1 MRMWMVPVE
10 QMCRK
15 HLFGEHVETHMFVGT
30 MNQYKSLKGYIANGL
45 VETDNLQTR
54 HDEIAAEIVRRGYS
68 HNSPL
73 VINKLVAATY
83 EGQGTVDSEDSLN
96 ELARRCPDCAD
107 LQAKAL
113 TVA

>member
-15 HLFGEHVETHMFVGT
+15 HLMGEHVETHMFVGT
-30 MNQYKSLKGYIANGL
+30 MNNYKSLKGYIDKGL

-54 HDEIAAEIVRRGYS
+54 HDELAKEIERRGYS

-83 EGQGTVDSEDSLN
+83 EGLGKVDVQNSLD
-96 ELARRCPDCAD
+96 ELATRCPDCAD
-107 LQAKAL
+107 LQTEAL
-113 TVA
+113 KS

>member
-30 MNQYKSLKGYIANGL
+30 MNNYKSLKGYIDRGL
-45 VETDNLQTR
+45 VETDKLQER
-54 HDEIAAEIVRRGYS
+54 HDALAKEIERRGYS

-73 VINKLVAATY
+73 TINVLVAATY
-83 EGQGTVDSEDSLN
+83 EGLGKVDIQNSLD
-96 ELARRCPDCAD
+96 ELATRCPDCAE

-113 TVA
+113 TLA